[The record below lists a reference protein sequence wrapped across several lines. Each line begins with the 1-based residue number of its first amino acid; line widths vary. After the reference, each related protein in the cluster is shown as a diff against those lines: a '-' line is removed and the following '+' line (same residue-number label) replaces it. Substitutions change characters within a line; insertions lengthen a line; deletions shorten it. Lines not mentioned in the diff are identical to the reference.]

1 MKKIFFIGITII
13 GIVQFTQAQEQNK
26 FRVGFDFGYAIPD
39 GGGGII
45 AALEGKYNVADNM
58 NVGLRI
64 ESAAMAK
71 NVAAVNDVAE
81 IEASLSAST
90 SYFGTFDYYFNSG
103 SSSFAPFVGSGI
115 GYSALA
121 NLTFSDQI
129 TDDEFEVDGKFGGLI
144 RTGFELGKFR
154 MAASYNLIGKSEIG
168 EGIDAVEV
176 KNSYFGISL
185 GFYVGGGKWKK

>member
-1 MKKIFFIGITII
+1 MKRIFYVIITLIAMN
-13 GIVQFTQAQEQNK
+13 QWCHAQEQNK

-39 GGGGII
+39 GGGGIL
-45 AALEGKYNVADNM
+45 AALEGKYNIADNM

-64 ESAAMAK
+64 ESAVMAK

-81 IEASLSAST
+81 IEASLSANT

-103 SSSFAPFVGSGI
+103 SSSFAPFVGAGI

-121 NLTFSDQI
+121 NLTVDNQI
-129 TDDEFEVDGKFGGLI
+129 TDDEFDVDGKFGGLL
-144 RTGFELGKFR
+144 RAGFELGKFR
-154 MAASYNLIGKSEIG
+154 MAANYNLIGKSEIG
-168 EGIDAVEV
+168 EGIDAVEA

-185 GFYVGGGKWKK
+185 GFFLGGGKW

>member
-1 MKKIFFIGITII
+1 MKRIFYVIITLIAMN
-13 GIVQFTQAQEQNK
+13 QWCHAQEQNK

-39 GGGGII
+39 GGGGIL
-45 AALEGKYNVADNM
+45 AALEGKYNIADNM

-64 ESAAMAK
+64 ESAVMAK

-81 IEASLSAST
+81 IEASLSANT

-103 SSSFAPFVGSGI
+103 SSSFAPFVGAGI

-121 NLTFSDQI
+121 NLTFDNQI
-129 TDDEFEVDGKFGGLI
+129 TDDEFEVDGKFGGLL
-144 RTGFELGKFR
+144 RAGFELGKFR
-154 MAASYNLIGKSEIG
+154 MAANYNLIGKSEIG
-168 EGIDAVEV
+168 EGIDAVEA

-185 GFYVGGGKWKK
+185 GFFLGGGKW

>member
-1 MKKIFFIGITII
+1 MKRIFYVIITLIAMN
-13 GIVQFTQAQEQNK
+13 QWCHAQEQNK

-39 GGGGII
+39 GGGGIL
-45 AALEGKYNVADNM
+45 AALEGKYNIADNM

-64 ESAAMAK
+64 ESAVMAK

-81 IEASLSAST
+81 IEASLSANT

-103 SSSFAPFVGSGI
+103 SSSFAPFVGAGI

-121 NLTFSDQI
+121 NLTFDNQI
-129 TDDEFEVDGKFGGLI
+129 TDDEFEVDGKFGGLL
-144 RTGFELGKFR
+144 RAGFELGIFR
-154 MAASYNLIGKSEIG
+154 MAANYNIIGKSEIG
-168 EGIDAVEV
+168 EGIDAVEA

-185 GFYVGGGKWKK
+185 GFFLGGGKW